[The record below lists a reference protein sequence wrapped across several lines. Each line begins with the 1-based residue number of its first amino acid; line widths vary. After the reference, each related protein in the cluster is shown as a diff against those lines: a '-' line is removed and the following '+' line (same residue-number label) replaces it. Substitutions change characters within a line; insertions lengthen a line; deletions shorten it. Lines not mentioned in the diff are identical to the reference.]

1 MQVDEMLNAMIDA
14 GITQQKIA
22 DYLEVDQSSVSRWAN
37 NQNNMKHNVAKK
49 IEQLFKDKLG
59 QDGQNLPNQ
68 ISPDRDY

>member
-14 GITQQKIA
+14 RITQQKIA

-59 QDGQNLPNQ
+59 QDGQN
-68 ISPDRDY
+68 

>member
-1 MQVDEMLNAMIDA
+1 MQVNEMLNAMIDA

-49 IEQLFKDKLG
+49 IEQLFKDTLG
-59 QDGQNLPNQ
+59 QDDQN
-68 ISPDRDY
+68 

>member
-37 NQNNMKHNVAKK
+37 NQNNVKHNVAKK

-59 QDGQNLPNQ
+59 QDDQN
-68 ISPDRDY
+68 

>member
-49 IEQLFKDKLG
+49 IEQLFKDTLG
-59 QDGQNLPNQ
+59 QDDQN
-68 ISPDRDY
+68 

>member
-49 IEQLFKDKLG
+49 IEQLFKEKLG
-59 QDGQNLPNQ
+59 QDDQN
-68 ISPDRDY
+68 

>member
-59 QDGQNLPNQ
+59 QDDQN
-68 ISPDRDY
+68 

>member
-14 GITQQKIA
+14 RITQQKIA

-49 IEQLFKDKLG
+49 
-59 QDGQNLPNQ
+59 N
-68 ISPDRDY
+68 